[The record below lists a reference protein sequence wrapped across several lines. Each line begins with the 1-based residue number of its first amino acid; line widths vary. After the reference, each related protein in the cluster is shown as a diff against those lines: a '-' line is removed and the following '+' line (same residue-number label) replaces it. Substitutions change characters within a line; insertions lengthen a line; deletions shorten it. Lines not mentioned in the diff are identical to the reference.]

1 MIRIKDIA
9 DHVGVSTTTVSNVL
23 HGKEQRVSPETRRK
37 IEAAIKEMGYIPS
50 MGAIMLAKERSS
62 IIGVILFDKGSRNEP
77 TLTDPYYGSL
87 VGYLEQYIKEKKH
100 YMLML
105 TVSNVEEIIHQ
116 AKAWNLDGL
125 IACNLQPDVIRH
137 LYTLYQKPL
146 VSLDTYLENKESYIN
161 IAVDD
166 FGGGYQIGRY
176 LAAMGHRSILMISDN
191 DQKVDHER
199 WLGLRKG
206 LEEAGVS
213 ISEEQHLIVSNVY
226 VERLVQYK
234 RYEELFRKHTAIFFS
249 SDYYALETCSILRE
263 MGFSI
268 PEEVSLAGFDDL
280 FCSGLMMPKLTT
292 IRQDIEQKARM
303 TVDALFGL
311 MNGDG
316 SEKRDWVLPVEL
328 IKRESVRRI
337 GKNPNPLF
345 V

>member
-23 HGKEQRVSPETRRK
+23 HGKEQRVSPKTRRK

-50 MGAIMLAKERSS
+50 MGAIMLAKEHSG

-77 TLTDPYYGSL
+77 TLTDPYYGCL
-87 VGYLEQYIKEKKH
+87 VGYLEQYIKEKEH

-125 IACNLQPDVIRH
+125 IACNLQPGVISH

-146 VSLDTYLENKESYIN
+146 VSLDAYLENRESYIN
-161 IAVDD
+161 IATDD
-166 FGGGYQIGRY
+166 FDGGYQIGKH
-176 LAAMGHRSILMISDN
+176 LAAMGHRNILMVSDN
-191 DQKVDHER
+191 DQNVDHER

-206 LEEAGVS
+206 LEEAEIPVS
-213 ISEEQHLIVSNVY
+213 EQQHLIVSNIY
-226 VERLVQYK
+226 GERLVQYK
-234 RYEELFRKHTAIFFS
+234 RYEELFRKQTAVFFS
-249 SDYYALETCSILRE
+249 SDYYALEACSILRE
-263 MGFSI
+263 MGFRI
-268 PEEVSLAGFDDL
+268 PEQVSLAGFDDL

-311 MNGDG
+311 MSGNG
-316 SEKRDWVLPVEL
+316 SERREWVLPVEL

-337 GKNPNPLF
+337 GK
-345 V
+345 

>member
-37 IEAAIKEMGYIPS
+37 IETAIKEMGYIPS
-50 MGAIMLAKERSS
+50 MGALMLAKERSS

-87 VGYLEQYIKEKKH
+87 VGYLEQYIKEKQH

-125 IACNLQPDVIRH
+125 IACNLQPGVIRH

-146 VSLDTYLENKESYIN
+146 VSLDAYMGNEESHIN

-166 FGGGYQIGRY
+166 FGGGYKMGRY
-176 LAAMGHRSILMISDN
+176 LAAMGHRRILMISDN
-191 DQKVDHER
+191 DQNVDHER

-206 LEEAGVS
+206 LEETGVPV
-213 ISEEQHLIVSNVY
+213 SEEQHLLVSNIY
-226 VERLVQYK
+226 GERLVQYR
-234 RYEELFRKHTAIFFS
+234 RYEKLFREHTAVFFS
-249 SDYYALETCSILRE
+249 SDYYALEACSVLRE
-263 MGFSI
+263 MGFRI
-268 PEEVSLAGFDDL
+268 PEELSLAGFDDL
-280 FCSGLMMPKLTT
+280 FCSGLMTPKLTT

-311 MNGDG
+311 MNGNG
-316 SEKRDWVLPVEL
+316 GGKREWVLPVEL

-337 GKNPNPLF
+337 QAGKNRN
-345 V
+345 

>member
-9 DHVGVSTTTVSNVL
+9 DHVGVSATTVSNVL
-23 HGKEQRVSPETRRK
+23 HGKEQRVSTETKRR
-37 IEAAIKEMGYIPS
+37 IEMAIKEMGYIPS

-62 IIGVILFDKGSRNEP
+62 MIGVILFDKGSRNEP

-87 VGYLEQYIKEKKH
+87 VGYLDQYIKEKKH

-125 IACNLQPDVIRH
+125 IACNLQPEVIRH

-146 VSLDTYLENKESYIN
+146 VSLDAYLENRDSYIN

-166 FGGGYQIGRY
+166 LGGGYQIGRH
-176 LAAMGHRSILMISDN
+176 LAAMGHRNILMISDN
-191 DQKVDHER
+191 DQKVDHQR

-206 LEEAGVS
+206 LEEAGVPV
-213 ISEEQHLIVSNVY
+213 SEEQHLIVSNIY

-234 RYEELFRKHTAIFFS
+234 RYEGLLRKQTALFFS
-249 SDYYALETCSILRE
+249 SDQYALEACSILRD

-268 PEEVSLAGFDDL
+268 PEEMSLAGFDDL
-280 FCSGLMMPKLTT
+280 FCSGFTMPKLTT

-303 TVDALFGL
+303 AVDALFGL
-311 MNGDG
+311 MDGDG
-316 SEKRDWVLPVEL
+316 SEERDWILPVEL
-328 IKRESVRRI
+328 IKRGSVRRI
-337 GKNPNPLF
+337 GT
-345 V
+345 